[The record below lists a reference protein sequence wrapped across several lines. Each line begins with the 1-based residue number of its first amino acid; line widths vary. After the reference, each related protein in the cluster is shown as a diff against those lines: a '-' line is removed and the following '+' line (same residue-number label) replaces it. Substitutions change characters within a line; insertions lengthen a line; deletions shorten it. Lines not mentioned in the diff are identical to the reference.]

1 MSVLARFFELALVF
15 TFMLFCINGI
25 LFYFGDTM
33 AVDSSA
39 PISDLTGD
47 QNVFIESDEN
57 NSYILQA
64 ATLGTAPTNVEYV
77 ADAILRLSI
86 GFELKL
92 VSILSVYE
100 LDALTGI
107 AYFIS
112 SILVVIRVIG
122 IMYLVLAL
130 IGTPLGGSVP

>member
-15 TFMLFCINGI
+15 TFMLFCVNGI
-25 LFYFGDTM
+25 LLYFGDVM
-33 AVDSSA
+33 VPNPSG
-39 PISDLTGD
+39 PVEDLTGD
-47 QNVFIESDEN
+47 QNVFVDSNETG
-57 NSYILQA
+57 SYILQA
-64 ATLGTAPTNVEYV
+64 ATLGTAPTDVAYV
-77 ADAILRLSI
+77 GNAILTLAV

-92 VSILSVYE
+92 IAILSVYE
-100 LDALTGI
+100 LTGI

-112 SILVVIRVIG
+112 SILIVIRIIG